1 MHLLCARHCAKG
13 CALVVTNVTMTL
25 YTIKPDE
32 IQKGCYEY
40 LPKVPDLH
48 VVDLGY
54 EHGGL
59 MPKPMSSATPWF
71 CVRAKV
77 WFLFPLI
84 FFPPLCSL
92 IQGGEEKQSGDMAV
106 FSPLLPLHLWDT
118 LVDHWVSSPKKYSL
132 KADYTSEIYTV
143 LYTAGSRNLRT
154 CPLCSWELKK
164 GITEIKTEM
173 YLLHMPQITWLL
185 SLHPVLL

>member
-1 MHLLCARHCAKG
+1 MRVTNWHSLGIPEIELTFTMHLLCARHCAKG

-59 MPKPMSSATPWF
+59 MPKPMSSATP
-71 CVRAKV
+71 
-77 WFLFPLI
+77 
-84 FFPPLCSL
+84 
-92 IQGGEEKQSGDMAV
+92 
-106 FSPLLPLHLWDT
+106 
-118 LVDHWVSSPKKYSL
+118 
-132 KADYTSEIYTV
+132 
-143 LYTAGSRNLRT
+143 
-154 CPLCSWELKK
+154 
-164 GITEIKTEM
+164 
-173 YLLHMPQITWLL
+173 
-185 SLHPVLL
+185 